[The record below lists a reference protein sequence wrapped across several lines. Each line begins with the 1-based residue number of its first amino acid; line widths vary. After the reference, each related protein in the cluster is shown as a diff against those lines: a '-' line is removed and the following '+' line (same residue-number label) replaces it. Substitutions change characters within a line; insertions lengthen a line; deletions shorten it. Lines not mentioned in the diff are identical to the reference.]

1 MKFMNFGLD
10 LQPTIDLIETP
21 MGIMA
26 LLNNLCWLPYAT
38 DKKFVEKLLKSYS
51 GHPNFT
57 ETDLRGVADFAVIH
71 YAGGADYSATQ
82 WPMKNMDTLN
92 ENIVKLLKSSQ
103 DPFVEIWKDEE
114 IVVMGQQATID
125 ATFDSLKSKC
135 RTVSL
140 IHKHQLCSWPL
151 MATRTPISSVDHPQ
165 PREKG
170 REDRG
175 SSGIGPTVLQRCPGR
190 HPHLQPGFPQPHSL
204 PRIPRALRTAD
215 PQRHPQRLHG

>member
-1 MKFMNFGLD
+1 MTWNRRNVKGGIELKFMNFGLD

-71 YAGGADYSATQ
+71 YAGGSDYSATQ
-82 WPMKNMDTLN
+82 WPIKNMNTLN

-103 DPFVEIWKDEE
+103 DPFVQIWKDEE
-114 IVVMGQQATID
+114 IVVIGQQATID

-140 IHKHQLCSWPL
+140 IHKHQLSKL
-151 MATRTPISSVDHPQ
+151 MAT
-165 PREKG
+165 
-170 REDRG
+170 
-175 SSGIGPTVLQRCPGR
+175 
-190 HPHLQPGFPQPHSL
+190 
-204 PRIPRALRTAD
+204 
-215 PQRHPQRLHG
+215 HGNTNPNFVR